1 MPKALIFDVFGTVV
15 DWRGSI
21 TREARALAEQ
31 KGIQLNAGRFANE
44 WRSGYQPAMDRVRKG
59 ELPWLNI
66 DALHRLI
73 LDELIPKFQL
83 NQLSEEEL
91 NTLNRAWHRLKPW
104 PDSVRGLKLLKKTYT
119 ISPLSNG
126 NFSLLNNMAK
136 YSGLPWDCII
146 SAELFGHYKPDPETY
161 LGSAKLL
168 DLEPDEVMLCAAHK
182 DDLLA
187 AQACGLKTAFIKRPR
202 EFLPSVKLDLSS
214 DERFDFNV
222 DSILDLAD
230 QLSIVS

>member
-73 LDELIPKFQL
+73 LDELIL
-83 NQLSEEEL
+83 N
-91 NTLNRAWHRLKPW
+91 
-104 PDSVRGLKLLKKTYT
+104 
-119 ISPLSNG
+119 
-126 NFSLLNNMAK
+126 
-136 YSGLPWDCII
+136 
-146 SAELFGHYKPDPETY
+146 
-161 LGSAKLL
+161 
-168 DLEPDEVMLCAAHK
+168 
-182 DDLLA
+182 
-187 AQACGLKTAFIKRPR
+187 
-202 EFLPSVKLDLSS
+202 
-214 DERFDFNV
+214 FN
-222 DSILDLAD
+222 
-230 QLSIVS
+230 